1 MVMTSTLRGRQPKAA
16 SRVMMLAETTLALY
30 LDGETSIAVA
40 KMPRI

>member
-1 MVMTSTLRGRQPKAA
+1 MNLTLWGRQPNPD

-30 LDGETSIAVA
+30 VGGMAVA